1 MVSGMPIPE
10 GVGETGCI
18 GVLTKNPD
26 EANKCERKNIRVPAQ
41 VKIVFEG
48 IVSNSET
55 ASEGPIA
62 EYHDL
67 IFPGKSNQCPGSTSI
82 Q

>member
-1 MVSGMPIPE
+1 MVSRMPIPE
-10 GVGETGCI
+10 GFSETGCI
-18 GVLTKNPD
+18 GVLTRIPGED
-26 EANKCERKNIRVPAQ
+26 NKCERKNICVPAE
-41 VKIVFEG
+41 VKVVVEG

-62 EYHDL
+62 EYHGL
-67 IFPGKSNQCPGSTSI
+67 IIPGESNQCPCSTSI